1 MPSQFKTKHILF
13 AIFLAASLLR
23 LWSLGSADL
32 IDDESYYTFRS
43 IGYLD
48 YVGVNEQTT
57 PLYWFNPLPGWAHL
71 SFHDHPPLV
80 FLIQHFFLSLFGVSV
95 FVARLPFVLA
105 GLGSVFL
112 ICLIAKKL
120 FDQRTG
126 LVAAALMAVT
136 PLAVWTSRVALMEGI
151 VIVLMLLGWYLLLKA
166 LDDPHYWYW
175 WGIAV
180 GLSFLAKYTAF
191 PLLFIF
197 ILYLALY
204 RRRTFRDYRFYLGLL
219 LTLVVF
225 SPVLIYNMLLFQRT

>member
-43 IGYLD
+43 IGYVD
-48 YVGVNEQTT
+48 DVGVNEQTT

-80 FLIQHFFLSLFGVSV
+80 FLIQHFFLSLFGMSV

-112 ICLIAKKL
+112 IYLITKRL
-120 FDQRTG
+120 FDQKTG
-126 LVAAALMAVT
+126 LIAAALMAAT
-136 PLAVWTSRVALMEGI
+136 PLAVWISRVALMEGI
-151 VIVLMLLGWYLLLKA
+151 VIAFMLLAWYLFLRA
-166 LDDPHYWYW
+166 LEDPRYWFG

-204 RRRTFRDYRFYLGLL
+204 QRRTFQD
-219 LTLVVF
+219 
-225 SPVLIYNMLLFQRT
+225 